1 MTDNKKKKKNNKKKN
16 KVIKNK
22 YILAVLALICVVLMI
37 VSIYAA
43 SATNG
48 FKGLAGV
55 TVVPLQKGVTKVSS
69 WISDIGDRIETLKE
83 VKQENA
89 ALREKIDMLIVENN
103 SLQEE
108 HYELKRMESLLKL
121 DEDYMDYEKIG
132 AHVIGKDAGNWFSTF
147 TIDKGSNDGI
157 KVDMNVLAGGGLAGI
172 VTNVGPN
179 WATVRS
185 IIDDTSNISGMT
197 LSTSDKC
204 MIRGDLSLINDGRIR
219 FEQMENND
227 NVIQIGD
234 QIVTSHISSKYLQG
248 ILIGYITEI
257 NVDSNN
263 LTRSG
268 YISPVVDFKNLQEV
282 LVITKTKG
290 DLMSGDEETENE

>member
-1 MTDNKKKKKNNKKKN
+1 MADNKKKKKNSKKEK
-16 KVIKNK
+16 KGFKNK
-22 YILAVLALICVVLMI
+22 YILAILACICAVLMVLSVYFAGAGMGLKG
-37 VSIYAA
+37 VS
-43 SATNG
+43 
-48 FKGLAGV
+48 GV
-55 TVVPLQKGVTKVSS
+55 TVVPLQKGISKVSS
-69 WISDIGDRIETLKE
+69 WFSGIGDRIETLNQVKE
-83 VKQENA
+83 ENA
-89 ALREKIDMLIVENN
+89 ELREKIDMLIIENN
-103 SLQEE
+103 SLQKE
-108 HYELKRMESLLKL
+108 HYELKRLESLLKL
-121 DEDYMDYEKIG
+121 DEDYLDYEKIG

-147 TIDKGSNDGI
+147 TIDKGSNDGV
-157 KVDMNVLAGGGLAGI
+157 KVDMNVLAGAGLAGI
-172 VTNVGPN
+172 VTKVGPN
-179 WATVRS
+179 WATVRT
-185 IIDDTSNISGMT
+185 IIDDSSNISGMT

-204 MIRGDLSLINDGRIR
+204 IVRGDLSLINDGKIR

-290 DLMSGDEETENE
+290 DLMSGDGEVENE

>member
-1 MTDNKKKKKNNKKKN
+1 MADNKRKKKKNNKNKK
-16 KVIKNK
+16 IKNK
-22 YILAVLALICVVLMI
+22 YIFAILSIICVVLI
-37 VSIYAA
+37 LASVYFSGAA
-43 SATNG
+43 
-48 FKGLAGV
+48 KGLKGIAGV
-55 TVVPLQKGVTKVSS
+55 TVVPLQKGVTKVTS
-69 WISDIGDRIETLKE
+69 WVSGIGDRVETLKQ
-83 VKQENA
+83 VKEENA
-89 ALREKIDMLIVENN
+89 ALREKNQMLVIENN

-108 HYELKRMESLLKL
+108 HYELERLKSLLKL
-121 DEDYMDYEKIG
+121 DEDYLDYEKIG
-132 AHVIGKDAGNWFSTF
+132 AHVIGKNAGNWFSTF
-147 TIDKGSNDGI
+147 TIDKGSNDGVE
-157 KVDMNVLAGGGLAGI
+157 VDMNVLAGSGLAGI
-172 VTNVGPN
+172 VTSVGPN

-185 IIDDTSNISGMT
+185 IIDDASNVSGMT
-197 LSTSDKC
+197 LTTSDKC
-204 MIRGDLSLINDGRIR
+204 MVRGDLSLINDGKIR

-227 NVIQIGD
+227 NIIQIGD

-290 DLMSGDEETENE
+290 DLMSSKEDK

>member
-1 MTDNKKKKKNNKKKN
+1 MADNKKKKKNNKKKN

-290 DLMSGDEETENE
+290 DLMSGDGETENE

>member
-1 MTDNKKKKKNNKKKN
+1 MADNKKKKKTYKKK
-16 KVIKNK
+16 KNK
-22 YILAVLALICVVLMI
+22 YILAVLACLCAVLM
-37 VSIYAA
+37 VFSIYYVGA
-43 SATNG
+43 G
-48 FKGLAGV
+48 KGLKGIAGA
-55 TVVPLQKGVTKVSS
+55 TVVPLQKGISSVSS
-69 WISDIGDRIETLKE
+69 WVSGIGDRFESLKKTKE
-83 VKQENA
+83 ENA
-89 ALREKIDMLIVENN
+89 VLREKMDMLIIENN

-108 HYELKRMESLLKL
+108 HYELERLKSLLKL
-121 DEDYMDYEKIG
+121 DEDYLDYEKIG

-157 KVDMNVLAGGGLAGI
+157 KVDMNVLAGSGLAGI
-172 VTNVGPN
+172 VTKVGPN

-185 IIDDTSNISGMT
+185 ILDDASNVSGMT

-204 MIRGDLSLINDGRIR
+204 MVRGDLSLINDGKIR

-227 NVIQIGD
+227 NIIQIGD

-257 NVDSNN
+257 NVDPNN

-290 DLMSGDEETENE
+290 DLMSNDEESK

>member
-1 MTDNKKKKKNNKKKN
+1 MADNKKKKKINKKK
-16 KVIKNK
+16 KNR
-22 YILAVLALICVVLMI
+22 YILVVFACICAALMVF
-37 VSIYAA
+37 SIYYAGA
-43 SATNG
+43 G
-48 FKGLAGV
+48 KGLKGIAGA
-55 TVVPLQKGVTKVSS
+55 TVVPLQKGISSVSS
-69 WISDIGDRIETLKE
+69 WVSEIGDRFESLKKTKE
-83 VKQENA
+83 ENA
-89 ALREKIDMLIVENN
+89 VLREKIDMLIIENN

-108 HYELKRMESLLKL
+108 HYELERLKSLLKL
-121 DEDYMDYEKIG
+121 DEDYLDYEKVG

-157 KVDMNVLAGGGLAGI
+157 KVDMNVLAGSGLAGI
-172 VTNVGPN
+172 VTKVGPN

-185 IIDDTSNISGMT
+185 IIDDASNVSGMT

-204 MIRGDLSLINDGRIR
+204 MVRGDLSLINDGKIR

-227 NVIQIGD
+227 NIIQIGD

-290 DLMSGDEETENE
+290 DLMSNDEESK